1 MADKLDY
8 IEWKKWISEKFGHYN
23 KMENVYYKKEL
34 SKCGINPS
42 KSKILEIGFGNGSF
56 IGWCKQNNYEIM
68 GVETNELLVDRCN
81 KYGVRSFNSLKSQ
94 EILKLNGYFSVI
106 VGFNVL
112 EHLEKTELS
121 EFVLTV
127 RNLLMKNGI
136 FIASFPNGD
145 SPFGRINQN
154 GDLTHNS
161 SIGRG
166 TIEQLCSENNLELIN
181 LRQPARPLIGGG
193 LLNMIYVLVST
204 PFRFALENIFRLI
217 YFPKTKIPFDL
228 NYIAV
233 IRK

>member
-1 MADKLDY
+1 MTFKSDY
-8 IEWKKWISEKFGHYN
+8 IDWKNWASNKFGHYSN
-23 KMENVYYKKEL
+23 LENIYYKKEL

-42 KSKILEIGFGNGSF
+42 ESKILEIGFGNGSF

-68 GVETNELLVDRCN
+68 GVETNELLIERCN
-81 KYGVRSFNSLKSQ
+81 KYGVKCFNSLNSE
-94 EILKLNGYFSVI
+94 EILNLNGYFSLI

-112 EHLEKTELS
+112 EHLEKVELS
-121 EFVLTV
+121 KFVYTISK
-127 RNLLMKNGI
+127 LLMNDGL

-154 GDLTHNS
+154 GDLTHES

-166 TIEQLCSENNLELIN
+166 TIEQLCSENNLELVN
-181 LRQPARPLIGGG
+181 LRQPARPIIGGG
-193 LLNMIYVLVST
+193 LLNMIYILVST
-204 PFRFALENIFRLI
+204 PFRYALEYFIRLI
-217 YFPKTKIPFDL
+217 YFPKTRIPFDL